1 MQLDGFL
8 PGCLFYFYTQQHKP
22 SSFPAPVL
30 TILSVPPSPPPPS
43 PAALFA
49 ASPFRARSPLPL
61 FPPVTSGPNEP
72 LHDRAYKVIYTR
84 TPQEDTAGSL
94 STQTAW
100 CRCRCER
107 IPPAGR
113 RPQDCLYHER
123 STLGPSAGTYDA
135 QERPPTCGKINQ
147 PNNMQ
152 YFYTIIRELESR
164 TISHLQPEAR
174 LSMVFIGGK
183 MRGTFAF
190 LRTLNCSHGGFG

>member
-1 MQLDGFL
+1 MQLDGF

-22 SSFPAPVL
+22 SSFGPGPDHPERP
-30 TILSVPPSPPPPS
+30 TSPPSSPPRRSIPGPLS
-43 PAALFA
+43 PQ
-49 ASPFRARSPLPL
+49 
-61 FPPVTSGPNEP
+61 SGPNEP

-147 PNNMQ
+147 PNNVQ

-164 TISHLQPEAR
+164 IISHLQPETR
-174 LSMVFIGGK
+174 VS
-183 MRGTFAF
+183 RW
-190 LRTLNCSHGGFG
+190 CSLVEKCAERS